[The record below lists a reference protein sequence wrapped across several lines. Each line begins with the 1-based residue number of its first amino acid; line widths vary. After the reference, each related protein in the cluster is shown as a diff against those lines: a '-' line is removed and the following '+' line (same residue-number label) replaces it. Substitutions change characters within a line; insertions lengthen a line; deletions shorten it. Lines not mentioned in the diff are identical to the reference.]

1 MKTLL
6 APLAAGAHITAL
18 ALHPRETL
26 LAAGT
31 SRGGVLLLRL
41 DTEAW
46 ADLAAHSEG
55 APVAGLAF
63 SACGRRLFSAA
74 GSATFEWGVAD

>member
-46 ADLAAHSEG
+46 VDLAAHSEG
-55 APVAGLAF
+55 ASVAGLAF

-74 GSATFEWGVAD
+74 GSATFEWAVAD